1 MNRQM
6 ISRRTILLGGAALSA
21 SVAAPSIVR
30 AQQAPISVGFVTG
43 QTGPGASIGIPYSRG
58 IAAAMAYR
66 DTIEG
71 HKIKLVQLDDG
82 GDPSAS
88 TRNARKLVEE
98 DKVDLLIGTSG
109 LPGSVAMAAVAGEQ
123 KVPFVSIS
131 PLPPNV
137 GKGEGGFWAISIP
150 QPPPLMVAAVVGQM
164 QKAGIKSLGYIGFS
178 DAWGDIVF
186 SALSKTAQPIGI
198 KILTDERYARPDTS
212 VTAQTLKIIA
222 TQPDAVMTG
231 GSGTPGALPFLA
243 LRERGFRGPIYGTHA
258 LINPDFIRVGGAA
271 VEGVLAPTGPVIVA
285 EQLPDSNP
293 VKKVGLEF
301 RAAHLKANNV
311 ASTDAFS
318 AYSFDGWLVFA
329 AAAKRAL
336 ATAQPGTAAFRSA
349 LRDELY
355 RTKELVGSHGVYNYT
370 QNDNSGVDERAR
382 VIVTLEKGQWKL
394 LA

>member
-1 MNRQM
+1 MNRHM
-6 ISRRTILLGGAALSA
+6 ISRRSVLLGGAALSGF
-21 SVAAPSIVR
+21 VAAPAIVR
-30 AQQAPISVGFVTG
+30 AQAAEIAVGFVTG

-58 IAAAMAYR
+58 IAASMAYL
-66 DTIEG
+66 DTIDG
-71 HKIKLVQLDDG
+71 HKIRLIQMDDG

-98 DKVDLLIGTSG
+98 EKVDLLIGTSG
-109 LPGSVAMAAVAGEQ
+109 LPGSVAMAAVAAEQ

-131 PLPPNV
+131 PLPPTV
-137 GKGEGGFWAISIP
+137 GRGDGGFWALSIP
-150 QPPPLMVAAVVGQM
+150 QPPPLMVAAVVEQM
-164 QKAGIKSLGYIGFS
+164 QKAAIKSLGYIGFS
-178 DAWGDIVF
+178 DAWGDLVYG
-186 SALSKTAQPIGI
+186 ALSKAAAPVGI

-222 TQPDAVMTG
+222 ARPDAVMTG
-231 GSGTPGALPFLA
+231 GSGTPGALPFLS

-258 LINPDFIRVGGAA
+258 LINPDFVRVGGAA

-293 VKKVGLEF
+293 LKKKGLEF

-311 ASTDAFS
+311 PSTDAFS
-318 AYSFDGWLVFA
+318 AYSFDAWLIFA
-329 AAAKRAL
+329 DAAKRAL
-336 ATAQPGTAAFRSA
+336 ASTPPGTPAFRAA

-355 RTKELVGSHGVYNYT
+355 RTKDLVGTHGVYTFNP
-370 QNDNSGVDERAR
+370 DGNSGVDERAR

-394 LA
+394 LG

>member
-1 MNRQM
+1 
-6 ISRRTILLGGAALSA
+6 
-21 SVAAPSIVR
+21 
-30 AQQAPISVGFVTG
+30 
-43 QTGPGASIGIPYSRG
+43 
-58 IAAAMAYR
+58 
-66 DTIEG
+66 
-71 HKIKLVQLDDG
+71 
-82 GDPSAS
+82 
-88 TRNARKLVEE
+88 
-98 DKVDLLIGTSG
+98 
-109 LPGSVAMAAVAGEQ
+109 
-123 KVPFVSIS
+123 
-131 PLPPNV
+131 
-137 GKGEGGFWAISIP
+137 
-150 QPPPLMVAAVVGQM
+150 
-164 QKAGIKSLGYIGFS
+164 
-178 DAWGDIVF
+178 
-186 SALSKTAQPIGI
+186 
-198 KILTDERYARPDTS
+198 
-212 VTAQTLKIIA
+212 
-222 TQPDAVMTG
+222 
-231 GSGTPGALPFLA
+231 
-243 LRERGFRGPIYGTHA
+243 
-258 LINPDFIRVGGAA
+258 
-271 VEGVLAPTGPVIVA
+271 VLAPTGPVIVA

>member
-1 MNRQM
+1 M
-6 ISRRTILLGGAALSA
+6 
-21 SVAAPSIVR
+21 
-30 AQQAPISVGFVTG
+30 
-43 QTGPGASIGIPYSRG
+43 
-58 IAAAMAYR
+58 
-66 DTIEG
+66 
-71 HKIKLVQLDDG
+71 
-82 GDPSAS
+82 
-88 TRNARKLVEE
+88 
-98 DKVDLLIGTSG
+98 
-109 LPGSVAMAAVAGEQ
+109 
-123 KVPFVSIS
+123 
-131 PLPPNV
+131 
-137 GKGEGGFWAISIP
+137 
-150 QPPPLMVAAVVGQM
+150 
-164 QKAGIKSLGYIGFS
+164 
-178 DAWGDIVF
+178 
-186 SALSKTAQPIGI
+186 
-198 KILTDERYARPDTS
+198 
-212 VTAQTLKIIA
+212 TAQTLKIIA
-222 TQPDAVMTG
+222 AQPDAVMTG

-336 ATAQPGTAAFRSA
+336 ASTPPGTAAFRSA

-355 RTKELVGSHGVYNYT
+355 RTKDVVGSHGVYNYT